1 MRDVLPGEGTLL
13 CAGKVYKIT
22 DKTPQESLSMKK
34 RTMGQFFRI
43 VTSDV
48 SIWFRDHY
56 TANPLGVLPDP
67 NITEIVAGNMFSEE
81 GLEILT
87 DWKEE
92 GHTQKKKV
100 EEKYLKM
107 KQKWERMGRALLWP

>member
-67 NITEIVAGNMFSEE
+67 NITEIVAGNMSSEE

-100 EEKYLKM
+100 EKKYLKM
-107 KQKWERMGRALLWP
+107 KEKWERMGRVLLWP